1 MPQKPIIA
9 LTMGDPGGIGPEIIL
24 KSLRK
29 MNRQK
34 TFLVVVGSRE
44 VFQYASKRLRL
55 PLKPHVIPELRRS
68 FLKPGRVH
76 FLDITKEAEKMAR
89 KTAFTPGR
97 ISKWNAALAYAAL
110 KKAASEAARGA
121 IDAVVTAPIQKTG
134 IRLVDPKFLGHTEC
148 LAQAAHAKEFAMMF
162 VSDRLKVTLATIH
175 LPIKKVAGVL
185 RTKDIASKIRLT
197 HEFLKSRLKIKNPK
211 IGVAALNPHGSEF
224 GVEEEKIIL
233 PAVKRAQKKGIR
245 AEGPL
250 SGDQIFYEAYRGNLD
265 AVLAM
270 YHDQGLAP
278 FKMIAFDEG
287 VNVTLGLPFVR
298 TSPDHGT
305 AFDIAY
311 QNKARETAFLQSI
324 RLAGRLLLS

>member
-1 MPQKPIIA
+1 MSQKPIIA

-29 MNRQK
+29 IPHKNVQ
-34 TFLVVVGSRE
+34 LIGSLE

-55 PLKPHVIPELRRS
+55 PFDPKRMN
-68 FLKPGRVH
+68 
-76 FLDITKEAEKMAR
+76 FLDITSEAQKIAR
-89 KTAFTPGR
+89 KTDFSVGE
-97 ISKWNAALAYAAL
+97 ISRWNAALAYASL
-110 KKAASEAARGA
+110 KKAVSLAKRGQIQA
-121 IDAVVTAPIQKTG
+121 LVTAPIQKMG
-134 IRLVDPKFLGHTEC
+134 IRLVDPKFLGHTEY
-148 LAQAAHAKEFAMMF
+148 LAKAAQVREFAMMF

-175 LPIKKVAGVL
+175 LPIKKVAGAL
-185 RTKDIASKIRLT
+185 KTKDIVSKIRLT

-211 IGVAALNPHGSEF
+211 IGVSALNPHGSEF
-224 GVEEEKIIL
+224 GTEEAKIIL
-233 PAVKRAQKKGIR
+233 PAVEMAKSEGIR
-245 AEGPL
+245 VEGPL
-250 SGDQIFYEAYRGNLD
+250 SGDQIFHEAYEGRLD

-287 VNVTLGLPFVR
+287 VNVTLGLPYVR

-311 QNKARETAFLQSI
+311 QNKADHLAFLNSI
-324 RLAGRLLLS
+324 KLAQKLATQ